1 MLQCV
6 RMNPEEN
13 LKNNTE
19 KSKPEERVPIK
30 SLRTYQGD
38 VQEAI
43 EKNKYS
49 STTILVSEQ
58 KRKLESPIDPEKAN
72 QINKNR
78 NKTFVLLGVAFI
90 VLGLVSIS
98 TLYYIKSNEKVNI
111 EKQTKSIITFSEERT
126 VETTNQTKEDFIN
139 KILEDKSSWNMAVNS
154 VLYLNILSE
163 TTEARI
169 ENVLSLLSPNMP
181 PSLVRSFGEK
191 YMFGVYSFDTN
202 EPFIIL
208 NVNDFSL
215 AYPGMLKWEK
225 DMVTDLGGLFG
236 VIDSG
241 NASTSVPVFTD
252 ETIKNKDIRI
262 AKDSSGNP
270 LFLYSFVDRKTLII
284 TKNQN
289 ILSALVDKLIINKQV
304 R

>member
-1 MLQCV
+1 MLQLE

-13 LKNNTE
+13 KT
-19 KSKPEERVPIK
+19 KPQERVPIK

-49 STTILVSEQ
+49 STTILVTEQ
-58 KRKLESPIDPEKAN
+58 KRKLESPVDPEKEN

-78 NKTFVLLGVAFI
+78 NKTFIILGVALI
-90 VLGLVSIS
+90 VIGLVSIS
-98 TLYYIKSNEKVNI
+98 TLYYIKSNEKINV
-111 EKQTKSIITFSEERT
+111 EQRTKSIITFSEEKT
-126 VETTNQTKEDFIN
+126 IDIGTTNEIDFALKVKELSN
-139 KILEDKSSWNMAVNS
+139 SWNMAVNS
-154 VLYLNILSE
+154 VLYLNLLINGN
-163 TTEARI
+163 EAGV
-169 ENVLSLLSPNMP
+169 ENTLSLVAPNMP

-191 YMFGVYSFDTN
+191 YMFGIYSFDTN

-208 NVNDFSL
+208 TVNDFSL

-225 DMVTDLGGLFG
+225 DLVKDLGGMFG
-236 VIDSG
+236 AVVSE
-241 NASTSVPVFTD
+241 NASTSTPVFTD
-252 ETIKNKDIRI
+252 ETVKNKDLRV
-262 AKDSSGNP
+262 ARDSSGNP
-270 LFLYSFVDRKTLII
+270 ILLYSFIDRKTLII

-289 ILSALVDKLIINKQV
+289 ILSALVDKMIINKQV

>member
-1 MLQCV
+1 LLQLE

-13 LKNNTE
+13 KT
-19 KSKPEERVPIK
+19 KPQERVPIK

-49 STTILVSEQ
+49 STTILVTEQ
-58 KRKLESPIDPEKAN
+58 KRKLESPVDPEKEN

-78 NKTFVLLGVAFI
+78 NKTFIILGVALI
-90 VLGLVSIS
+90 VIGLVSIS
-98 TLYYIKSNEKVNI
+98 TLYYIKSNEKINV
-111 EKQTKSIITFSEERT
+111 EQRTKSIITFSEEKT
-126 VETTNQTKEDFIN
+126 IDIGTTNEIDFALKVKELSN
-139 KILEDKSSWNMAVNS
+139 SWNMAVNS
-154 VLYLNILSE
+154 VLYLNLLINGN
-163 TTEARI
+163 EAGV
-169 ENVLSLLSPNMP
+169 ENTLSLVAPNMP

-191 YMFGVYSFDTN
+191 YMFGIYSFDTN

-208 NVNDFSL
+208 TVNDFSL

-225 DMVTDLGGLFG
+225 DLVKDLGGMFG
-236 VIDSG
+236 AVVSE
-241 NASTSVPVFTD
+241 NASTSTPVFTD
-252 ETIKNKDIRI
+252 ETVKNKDLRV
-262 AKDSSGNP
+262 ARDSSGNP
-270 LFLYSFVDRKTLII
+270 ILLYSFIDRKTLII

-289 ILSALVDKLIINKQV
+289 ILSALVDKMIINKQV